1 MEHCRWPASKSGRR
15 DGWTATFV
23 VEESFAQDDAVVA
36 EPVAGGLPRGGR
48 GRNRRRWPWA
58 RGSVQPSHGRD
69 GTYSAT

>member
-1 MEHCRWPASKSGRR
+1 VEQLQVAASKSGRR

-48 GRNRRRWPWA
+48 GRNRRRWPWL
-58 RGSVQPSHGRD
+58 STTIPWP
-69 GTYSAT
+69 